1 MNWQSGAKIAAGA
14 TLGIAFVAM
23 MTYFGEH
30 GFGEMGQTASG
41 ATASHGVTAAASSAA
56 ATAGTQAAAWT
67 VPDIEK
73 LPDDPWGRMV
83 RMGRD
88 LTVETYKHI
97 GPEAADPAKRFAGS
111 NMSCQSCH
119 LEAGT
124 KQYGLPFVG
133 VFADFPQYRAREGEV
148 GTLEDRINGCMTR
161 SLNGRP
167 LPVDSDQMKAFVAYI
182 KFLSTGRPIGGKTPG
197 RGSGEMAELTRAAEP
212 KAGAQVYA
220 ENCAACHGTD
230 GQGKRVGAVGDG
242 KGYEFPPL
250 WGAGSFNNGAG
261 MGRLISAA
269 NFIRSNMPN
278 GTTHDQPLLT
288 LEQAWDVA
296 AYVES
301 MDRPQ
306 KKDVDKDYPVGSEKA
321 VDAGYGPY
329 VDGFSQDQH
338 KYGPFQPIRDRLKAL
353 KQLEAGGKSKP
364 AAQ

>member
-1 MNWQSGAKIAAGA
+1 MNWQNAAKIVAGG
-14 TLGIAFVAM
+14 TFGIAFVAM
-23 MTYFGEH
+23 MAYFGEH
-30 GFGEMGQTASG
+30 GFGEAGQTAG
-41 ATASHGVTAAASSAA
+41 KTATSQTVTTAVPRPSVTAAASKPEE
-56 ATAGTQAAAWT
+56 WT
-67 VPDIEK
+67 VPDVDK
-73 LPDDPWGRMV
+73 LPDDPWGWMV

-97 GPEAADPAKRFAGS
+97 GPEAADSTKRFAGS

-167 LPVDSDQMKAFVAYI
+167 LPVDSDEMKAFVAYI

-197 RGSGEMAELTRAAEP
+197 RGSGEMAELTRAADP
-212 KAGAQVYA
+212 KAGAQVFS
-220 ENCAACHGTD
+220 EKCAACHGAD
-230 GQGKRVGAVGDG
+230 GQGKRVGTVGDA

-288 LEQAWDVA
+288 PEQAWDVA

-306 KKDVDKDYPVGSEKA
+306 KKDVDKDYPIGTEKA

-329 VDGFSQDQH
+329 VDGLPQDQH
-338 KYGPFQPIRDRLKAL
+338 KYGPFHPIRDKLKAL
-353 KQLEAGGKSKP
+353 KQAAAGEKVKP
-364 AAQ
+364 AQ